1 MAIIKHIDGLPAFS
15 TKQEAVTWGKQ
26 NLNLNG
32 YHVHHNNGNNIY
44 MAGLNHNSIVNAQY
58 QKYLNSLTLETIP
71 QPTTL
76 PTTPPPPGS
85 VKTNIREIQ
94 VENQE
99 ENEINNNQVFIT
111 TSWGG
116 STGSTGSTG
125 GGGGYSGGG
134 GGGGGGY

>member
-1 MAIIKHIDGLPAFS
+1 MAIIKYIDGLPAFS
-15 TKQEAVTWGKQ
+15 TRKEAVTWGKQ

-32 YHVHHNNGNNIY
+32 YHVHHNNGNKIY
-44 MAGLNHNSIVNAQY
+44 MAGVNHNSIINAQY

-76 PTTPPPPGS
+76 PSTPPPPES
-85 VKTNIREIQ
+85 EAANIREIQ

-99 ENEINNNQVFIT
+99 ENQTNNNQVFRT
-111 TSWGG
+111 GGTGGTGGG
-116 STGSTGSTG
+116 SGT

-134 GGGGGGY
+134 GGGGY